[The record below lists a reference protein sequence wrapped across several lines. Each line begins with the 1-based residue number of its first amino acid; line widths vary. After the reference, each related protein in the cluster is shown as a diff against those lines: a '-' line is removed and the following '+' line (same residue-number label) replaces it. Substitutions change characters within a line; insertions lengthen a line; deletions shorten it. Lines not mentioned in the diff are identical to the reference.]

1 MVTVTSDSDKEDN
14 ERTGEKEEE
23 DTDNKIQYIDHY
35 DKVNGYDYNNLYG
48 LLALPLLGL
57 LISLVTYFL
66 KKYRCLAL
74 IRLINFIIG
83 ENVNQQENDSYGS
96 HSTATPPII
105 LFERDFSGYNTSQTS
120 TYASTKY
127 SDKEIQ
133 TSLPSIDPDCFDQDD
148 FSETISEKENG
159 SSLDEEDIIYIN
171 IKEEKMMDKDEETST
186 TRSGIKYK

>member
-14 ERTGEKEEE
+14 ERTGVKEEE

-57 LISLVTYFL
+57 LISLVSYFL

-74 IRLINFIIG
+74 IRFINFIIG
-83 ENVNQQENDSYGS
+83 ENVNEQENDSYGS
-96 HSTATPPII
+96 PPII

-120 TYASTKY
+120 TYVSTKY

-148 FSETISEKENG
+148 FNETISEKENG

-171 IKEEKMMDKDEETST
+171 IKEENLMDKDEGTST